1 MKKII
6 ILFFLITSFSFS
18 NELEKNKKE
27 LLLEVKTFKTN
38 ITPYAE
44 KELISI
50 LNDLEKEIKKEKK
63 QSNLD
68 FISLIYLDMKF
79 QIINNIR

>member
-6 ILFFLITSFSFS
+6 ILFFLIYSFSFS

-27 LLLEVKTFKTN
+27 LLLEIKTFKTN
-38 ITPYAE
+38 ITPFVG
-44 KELISI
+44 KDLISI
-50 LNDLEKEIKKEKK
+50 LNDIEKEVKKEKK
-63 QSNLD
+63 QTNLD

-79 QIINNIR
+79 KIINNVR

>member
-27 LLLEVKTFKTN
+27 LLLEVNNFKTN